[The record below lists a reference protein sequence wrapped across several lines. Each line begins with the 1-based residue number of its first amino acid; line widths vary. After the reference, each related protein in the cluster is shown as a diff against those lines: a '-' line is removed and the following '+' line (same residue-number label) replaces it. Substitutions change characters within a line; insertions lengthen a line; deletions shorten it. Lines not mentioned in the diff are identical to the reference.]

1 MNDEDFM
8 RLAIEESRRGDWPY
22 GAVLVRDGV
31 EIARAHNTCR
41 RDNDVTA
48 HAEINLIRAVL
59 RDTPDLSLAD
69 CTLYSSSESC
79 PLCAAAQVWAG
90 IGRVVYGASIE
101 QLIEIGQH
109 QIATPS
115 AEIYR
120 TGFVDIEHTGGVL
133 AEHALAA
140 FEPS

>member
-8 RLAIEESRRGDWPY
+8 KLAIEELRRGDWPY
-22 GAVLVRDGV
+22 GAVLARDGV

-69 CTLYSSSESC
+69 CTLYS
-79 PLCAAAQVWAG
+79 
-90 IGRVVYGASIE
+90 
-101 QLIEIGQH
+101 
-109 QIATPS
+109 
-115 AEIYR
+115 
-120 TGFVDIEHTGGVL
+120 
-133 AEHALAA
+133 
-140 FEPS
+140 